1 MLNSLGNRVENLLNW
16 GDSFQWNIVSGIL
29 ISFSSEKSRL
39 TALKYLNTLPLHLA
53 SYENVNVRNK
63 LGTT

>member
-29 ISFSSEKSRL
+29 ISFSSEKSRS
-39 TALKYLNTLPLHLA
+39 TALKYFTLTFSFLRKRECKEQVGYHL
-53 SYENVNVRNK
+53 S
-63 LGTT
+63 